1 MGEGKVPPD
10 FNSEVVG
17 ARDGDYGNPDLL
29 KRGPLDPR
37 SLARRLEDNPTG
49 LPTDCGTAHLRHC
62 VKASKTALLYRPLTV
77 AAIVRALVARSSL
90 CADTAGLAAEEAV
103 RVRAGRS
110 GGLRFVRGLP
120 SFDRRCPAREERFII
135 ADRLALPLSSY
146 CGPFSRLVID

>member
-1 MGEGKVPPD
+1 MPPPYLP
-10 FNSEVVG
+10 G
-17 ARDGDYGNPDLL
+17 AHEYEEEAGHHQLL
-29 KRGPLDPR
+29 KLSAYGDDECSSQERMLD
-37 SLARRLEDNPTG
+37 SLNAKGMKAKKQAKKSP
-49 LPTDCGTAHLRHC
+49 

-135 ADRLALPLSSY
+135 ADRLALPLSYY